1 MEQRST
7 AIWKRIPSYPHLEAS
22 SNGEI
27 RRVDTKRHLKA
38 YIVQNYYHVQIDAKH
53 QSTVHKLVLEAF
65 KGPRPAGRLA
75 AHLNLDK
82 LDNRPSN
89 LSWWTH
95 KQIAAN
101 RAESP
106 EYRDA
111 LERREER
118 RREVTAIRERVGRE
132 LSKTG

>member
-1 MEQRST
+1 MDQQSRV
-7 AIWKRIPSYPHLEAS
+7 IWKRIPSVPHLEAS

-27 RRVDTKRHLKA
+27 RRVSTKAHLKP
-38 YIVQNYYHVQIDAKH
+38 YITQGYYHVQIDPKR

-65 KGPRPAGRLA
+65 KGPRPEGKLA
-75 AHLNLDK
+75 AHLNRDK
-82 LDNRPSN
+82 LDNRLSN
-89 LSWWTH
+89 LAWWTH

-118 RREVTAIRERVGRE
+118 RRAVNAVRERVERQ
-132 LSKTG
+132 LSMTG